1 MLGGRF
7 GNRVCLQAL
16 KRSSVEQTALAEQ
29 ATPKQLE
36 QEAVH
41 NCNLGEAQRVN
52 NLALH
57 SCSVLHNVCSKLLRG
72 CCTV

>member
-16 KRSSVEQTALAEQ
+16 KRSLAEQTALGEQ
-29 ATPKQLE
+29 AASKQLE

-41 NCNLGEAQRVN
+41 KCNLGEAQRVN

-57 SCSVLHNVCSKLLRG
+57 SCSVLHDVCSKLLRG
-72 CCTV
+72 CCTI